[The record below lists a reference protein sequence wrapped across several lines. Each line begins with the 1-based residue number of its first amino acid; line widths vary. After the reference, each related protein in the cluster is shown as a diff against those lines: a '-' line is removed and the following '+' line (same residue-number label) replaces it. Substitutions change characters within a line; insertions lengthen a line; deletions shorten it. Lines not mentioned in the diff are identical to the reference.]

1 MESKNIAL
9 SDAERN
15 KELFEYEMTQV
26 ILQLKGEFAKVSGK
40 DIGLDAEQL
49 TAPQISVPESIATVS
64 MMPSAN
70 NDIVDVPTV
79 DGCHQIPTVQL
90 GETDIS
96 CPTVPVPSMTT
107 IPNVRVAKTELDCP
121 TVPIINGIQ
130 TKEVTITLPNMTID
144 LPQPGS
150 ASISDVRLN
159 SPKPTE
165 ISTEIEIPSGKFEVQ
180 VDPISFA
187 VPDTEIQLP
196 TVSDVHLDTAR
207 YNVPQV
213 DVAQPYVPM
222 AVKVEPVA
230 QIAIPVAPVVSFKTD
245 LVKMS
250 VPVPSIDV
258 TVPQPNQYSPV
269 TVDTNDYGITE
280 VHTPQIKGYQPCAVQ
295 IERTMVNTP
304 IQEISISEI
313 EPLDLTGFT
322 SDIAVVDVPEITKNP
337 VANTTVNV
345 QMPSFKTEI
354 PTIPTGD
361 IPTVII
367 SKSNEITIPNAPDV
381 TADIE
386 IILKSVM
393 SVSK

>member
-107 IPNVRVAKTELDCP
+107 IPNVRVEETELDCP
-121 TVPIINGIQ
+121 TVPKINGIPSQ
-130 TKEVTITLPNMTID
+130 EVTITLPNVSVDYPKSVNT
-144 LPQPGS
+144 
-150 ASISDVRLN
+150 SISEVRLDP
-159 SPKPTE
+159 PKPSE
-165 ISTEIEIPSGKFEVQ
+165 ISTEIEIPSGKFEIQ
-180 VDPISFA
+180 VDSISSN

-196 TVSDVHLDTAR
+196 KVSDIHLETFQYD
-207 YNVPQV
+207 VPQV
-213 DVAQPYVPM
+213 KTVKPYVPM
-222 AVKVEPVA
+222 AVLLERSA
-230 QIAIPVAPVVSFKTD
+230 QISIPVTSIVPFEAETVETESVS
-245 LVKMS
+245 S
-250 VPVPSIDV
+250 VDV
-258 TVPQPNQYSPV
+258 TVPQPKQYSPV
-269 TVDTNDYGITE
+269 TIDTNDYGITE

-304 IQEISISEI
+304 IQDISISEI

-393 SVSK
+393 SVAK